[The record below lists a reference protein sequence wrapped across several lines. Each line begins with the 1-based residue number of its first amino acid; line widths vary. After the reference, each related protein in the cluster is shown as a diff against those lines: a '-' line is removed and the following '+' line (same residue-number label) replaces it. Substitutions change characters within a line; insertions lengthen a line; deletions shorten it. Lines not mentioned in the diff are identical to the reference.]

1 MRRAHLFMGLFF
13 DLPLNMQAQEGRKG
27 MYIMCIIIII
37 TNMLPVGEQ
46 QRPPAKKTYLHT

>member
-13 DLPLNMQAQEGRKG
+13 DLPLSMQAQEGRKG
-27 MYIMCIIIII
+27 MYIMCIIII